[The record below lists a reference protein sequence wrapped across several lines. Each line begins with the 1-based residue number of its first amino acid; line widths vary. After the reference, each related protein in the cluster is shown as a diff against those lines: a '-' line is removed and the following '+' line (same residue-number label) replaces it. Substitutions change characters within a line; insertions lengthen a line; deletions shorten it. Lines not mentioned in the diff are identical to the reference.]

1 MSTQPSLF
9 PTVLSPTCGVELD
22 DDVSRLLALHAP
34 VAIHWQRRY
43 AR

>member
-1 MSTQPSLF
+1 MTTQPSLF
-9 PTVLSPTCGVELD
+9 PSVPGPARGVELD

-34 VAIHWQRRY
+34 VAIRWQRRY